1 VQVVPGVFRVRDTVN
16 VYLIRTGRQGILIDF
31 GSGAALDQL
40 ADFGVDRVTD
50 VLLTHH
56 HRDVTQGLARARD
69 AGIRI
74 WAPPSERDL
83 IAAADDHWQMRP
95 LDNIYDLREDRFTIL
110 ESVPIEGV
118 VPEYR
123 TTRFGGD
130 GDGKDGG
137 VDVLTVPTPGHT
149 PGSVSYLIEIDGR
162 RLAFTGDLIAAPGK
176 VWSLA
181 ATQWTYTGIE
191 GLGMTILS
199 SLDLLDRSV
208 DLVLPGH
215 GDPIDD
221 PDPAIR
227 LMNDRLQALID
238 LRAPDWQLGG
248 LRGRPWL
255 EISRHLLRNR
265 TSIAN
270 TYALLSDDGAALLID
285 YGYDFTQ
292 SLPDGTDRSSRRPW
306 LASLPML
313 RRDFGVDRIEVAIP
327 THYHDDHVAGFNLLR
342 EVEATE
348 VWAAAH
354 MAPML
359 EDPHRYDLPC
369 LWYDPIPVER
379 RLAFGEPVRWHEYE
393 VTVHPLP
400 GHTLFACAIEVEV
413 DGRKVVATGDQQDG
427 RWIAGERPEFLN
439 YQYRNGFRF
448 DDFTESAELY
458 RRLRPDLLISGH
470 WLPRPVTD
478 DYLDHLLESG
488 RELARLH
495 RDLLPLDEVDFGA
508 GGFGARIEPYRSEVA
523 PGAVVE
529 GEVIVRNPFRVDGDA
544 EIALVLPAGWEAEPP
559 VCRIGLAPGGEGR
572 VPFRLRVGGQPVR
585 RARIAADLTV
595 GDVRF
600 GQQAEA
606 LVTVR

>member
-1 VQVVPGVFRVRDTVN
+1 VQVAPGVYRFSDTVN
-16 VYLIRTGRQGILIDF
+16 VYLVRNGSDAVLIDF
-31 GSGAALDQL
+31 GSGDVLDHL
-40 ADFGVDRVTD
+40 GEFGVERVTD
-50 VLLTHH
+50 VLVTHH
-56 HRDVTQGLARARD
+56 HRDVTQGLARARA

-83 IAAADDHWQMRP
+83 IEAADEHWQMRP
-95 LDNIYDLREDRFTIL
+95 LDNIYDLREDRFTVL
-110 ESVPIEGV
+110 ESVAIDGV
-118 VPEYR
+118 VQEYR
-123 TTRFGGD
+123 TASY
-130 GDGKDGG
+130 GG
-137 VDVLTVPTPGHT
+137 VDVLAVPTPGHT
-149 PGSVSYLIEIDGR
+149 PGSVSYLVDVGGR

-199 SLDLLDRSV
+199 SLDLLDRRV
-208 DLVLPGH
+208 DLILPGH
-215 GDPIDD
+215 GEPIDD

-227 LMNDRLQALID
+227 LVNDRLQALID
-238 LRAPDWQLGG
+238 LRMPDWQVGG

-265 TSIAN
+265 TSISN
-270 TYALLSDDGAALLID
+270 SYALLSDDGAALLID

-313 RRDFGVDRIEVAIP
+313 RRDYGVDRVEVAIP

-342 EVEATE
+342 DVEGAE
-348 VWAAAH
+348 VWAAAN
-354 MAPML
+354 MAPIL
-359 EDPHRYDLPC
+359 ADPHRFDLPC
-369 LWYDPIPVER
+369 LWYDPIPVDRCLE
-379 RLAFGEPVRWHEYE
+379 FGEPVRWHEYE
-393 VTVHPLP
+393 ITIHHLP

-427 RWIAGERPEFLN
+427 RWVAGERPEFLN

-448 DDFTESAELY
+448 DDFADSAALY
-458 RRLRPDLLISGH
+458 RRVGAELLISGH

-478 DYLDHLLESG
+478 DYLDHLLEAG

-495 RDLLPLDEVDFGA
+495 RDLLPLDSVDFGA
-508 GGFGARIEPYRSEVA
+508 GGFGARIEPYRSHVA
-523 PGAVVE
+523 AGAVVDA
-529 GEVIVRNPFRVDGDA
+529 EVVVRNPFGRPDDASVAIVVPSGWSAEPDVSRVA
-544 EIALVLPAGWEAEPP
+544 LPAGGEA
-559 VCRIGLAPGGEGR
+559 RL
-572 VPFRLRVGGQPVR
+572 PFRLTVGAGPVR

-595 GDVRF
+595 GGVRF